1 MRIRHNGP
9 MQGWASFYETLGGAA
24 AALLGLLFVSVS
36 VRAEQILGAKH
47 SHARRIAE
55 QAFHNY
61 LAVLMV
67 SLVSLMPNVGTIS
80 LGFTL
85 LYMLGIWAAWVVIR
99 VHQTLVHW
107 REEETRLLTLRRYI
121 ASAGGF
127 GTLIYAGVFLARG
140 HDDYRGLVPIGALV
154 LLVSATVVSWE
165 LLVSVARGRTGR
177 ADNAE

>member
-1 MRIRHNGP
+1 MDFI
-9 MQGWASFYETLGGAA
+9 YETMGGAA

-36 VRAEQILGAKH
+36 VRAEQILGARH

-55 QAFHNY
+55 QAFQNY

-99 VHQTLVHW
+99 LHQTLMNW
-107 REEETRLLTLRRYI
+107 RAERTRLLTLRRYI
-121 ASAGGF
+121 ASIGGF
-127 GTLIYAGVFLARG
+127 GTLILCRCLSGAWSRRLPWLGADRRSDFTGFGDGRVVGTAGQRRARAG
-140 HDDYRGLVPIGALV
+140 TSRP
-154 LLVSATVVSWE
+154 
-165 LLVSVARGRTGR
+165 GR
-177 ADNAE
+177 

>member
-1 MRIRHNGP
+1 

-47 SHARRIAE
+47 GHARRIAE

-80 LGFTL
+80 LGFAL
-85 LYMLGIWAAWVVIR
+85 LYMIGIWAAWVVIR
-99 VHQTLVHW
+99 LQQTLVHW
-107 REEETRLLTLRRYI
+107 LRPVSEQGQARC
-121 ASAGGF
+121 
-127 GTLIYAGVFLARG
+127 GV
-140 HDDYRGLVPIGALV
+140 P
-154 LLVSATVVSWE
+154 
-165 LLVSVARGRTGR
+165 
-177 ADNAE
+177 